1 MSNLKGQGARHLL
14 APPADLAL
22 PNEGPALDA
31 SLNLKGGLIISILLI
46 ISHESMPIL
55 KFFCP
60 YSTLHHYNYHL

>member
-14 APPADLAL
+14 APPADLAP
-22 PNEGPALDA
+22 PNKGPALYA

-55 KFFCP
+55 KKILSIL
-60 YSTLHHYNYHL
+60 YIASL

>member
-1 MSNLKGQGARHLL
+1 MTNLSGQGARHLL

-22 PNEGPALDA
+22 SNEGPALDA

-55 KFFCP
+55 KLFCP